1 MEKAVI
7 TIVGSDRTGI
17 LAAASAVVAK
27 ANGNVLNVDMNV
39 NNDIF
44 SMVMSTDVT
53 KLNVSI
59 TKLQNEV
66 SASVPD
72 MVVHVMHENIF
83 NAMHTI

>member
-17 LAAASAVVAK
+17 LAAAATVVAK
-27 ANGNVLNVDMNV
+27 ANGNVLNVDQDV

-44 SMVMSTDVT
+44 SMVMIIDVT
-53 KLNVSI
+53 RLNVSI